1 MTLYNET
8 VYDLHEKLT
17 KKEISSVELTEKV
30 FDRIDKVEDSVK
42 AYITLDKEGALKKAR
57 EVDQKIAAGE
67 AIKPLTGIPGAIK
80 DLSLIHI

>member
-8 VYDLHEKLT
+8 VHDLHEKLT

-57 EVDQKIAAGE
+57 
-67 AIKPLTGIPGAIK
+67 
-80 DLSLIHI
+80 

>member
-8 VYDLHEKLT
+8 VHDLHEKLT

-42 AYITLDKEGALKKAR
+42 AYITLDKEESSRSRPEDCRG
-57 EVDQKIAAGE
+57 
-67 AIKPLTGIPGAIK
+67 
-80 DLSLIHI
+80 